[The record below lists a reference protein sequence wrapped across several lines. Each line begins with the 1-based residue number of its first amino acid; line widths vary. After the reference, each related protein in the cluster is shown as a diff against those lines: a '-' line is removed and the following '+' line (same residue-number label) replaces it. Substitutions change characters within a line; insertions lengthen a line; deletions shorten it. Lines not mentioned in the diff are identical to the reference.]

1 MFLSNKKFD
10 KYSLSDIAEIII
22 GQSPYWSSY
31 NEIGSGMVF
40 YQGRAEFGWR
50 YPSRRLYT
58 TEPKRVAQKDAT
70 LISVR
75 APVGD

>member
-1 MFLSNKKFD
+1 
-10 KYSLSDIAEIII
+10 
-22 GQSPYWSSY
+22 
-31 NEIGSGMVF
+31 MVF